1 MIETSADVTLPVT
14 PEEAFAVVAD
24 IEHADW
30 LPAVRRLRHIG
41 GAIGWGWG
49 AIRGR
54 GRSRRK
60 ASARRA
66 GVHRADA
73 AEAHGADPRGRFGS
87 HPRSQ
92 HSQGGRRLHSGDV
105 GTVFGDR
112 ASLCGCCGARL
123 AGRGAQGD
131 GSSLRAARRT
141 LRSQERQRQ
150 ERGRVTKSELA
161 DLEILEA
168 KVRSLPALT
177 ESATARLL
185 AEVRTHG
192 RGPALDELV
201 EHQLAAILQ
210 LAEARGGKGVE
221 VGDLTQEGTIAG
233 VVAVLEYAGRDGPA
247 SGLDRFVSRLV
258 ASHLDDTVE
267 LAAIERASDEAFV
280 RDTEIYEAAEIRI
293 RHELGRNPTVLEL
306 AAELGWP
313 EERVAIVGDMLN
325 EARARYDS
333 EIVEYLD
340 DVDEE

>member
-1 MIETSADVTLPVT
+1 M
-14 PEEAFAVVAD
+14 
-24 IEHADW
+24 
-30 LPAVRRLRHIG
+30 
-41 GAIGWGWG
+41 
-49 AIRGR
+49 
-54 GRSRRK
+54 
-60 ASARRA
+60 
-66 GVHRADA
+66 
-73 AEAHGADPRGRFGS
+73 
-87 HPRSQ
+87 
-92 HSQGGRRLHSGDV
+92 
-105 GTVFGDR
+105 
-112 ASLCGCCGARL
+112 
-123 AGRGAQGD
+123 
-131 GSSLRAARRT
+131 
-141 LRSQERQRQ
+141 
-150 ERGRVTKSELA
+150 TKSELA

-280 RDTEIYEAAEIRI
+280 RDTEIYEAAEIRA
-293 RHELGRNPTVLEL
+293 RHELGRAPTVLEL

-313 EERVAIVGDMLN
+313 EERVAIVGAMLN
-325 EARARYDS
+325 DARARYDS

-340 DVDEE
+340 DADEE

>member
-1 MIETSADVTLPVT
+1 M
-14 PEEAFAVVAD
+14 
-24 IEHADW
+24 
-30 LPAVRRLRHIG
+30 
-41 GAIGWGWG
+41 
-49 AIRGR
+49 
-54 GRSRRK
+54 
-60 ASARRA
+60 
-66 GVHRADA
+66 
-73 AEAHGADPRGRFGS
+73 
-87 HPRSQ
+87 
-92 HSQGGRRLHSGDV
+92 
-105 GTVFGDR
+105 
-112 ASLCGCCGARL
+112 
-123 AGRGAQGD
+123 
-131 GSSLRAARRT
+131 
-141 LRSQERQRQ
+141 
-150 ERGRVTKSELA
+150 TKSELA
-161 DLEILEA
+161 DREILEA

-233 VVAVLEYAGRDGPA
+233 VVAVLEYAGQGGPA

-280 RDTEIYEAAEIRI
+280 RDTEIYEAAEIRA
-293 RHELGRNPTVLEL
+293 RHELGRTPKVLEL

-313 EERVAIVGDMLN
+313 EERVAIVGAMLN
-325 EARARYDS
+325 DARARYDS

-340 DVDEE
+340 DADEE

>member
-1 MIETSADVTLPVT
+1 M
-14 PEEAFAVVAD
+14 
-24 IEHADW
+24 
-30 LPAVRRLRHIG
+30 
-41 GAIGWGWG
+41 
-49 AIRGR
+49 
-54 GRSRRK
+54 
-60 ASARRA
+60 
-66 GVHRADA
+66 
-73 AEAHGADPRGRFGS
+73 
-87 HPRSQ
+87 
-92 HSQGGRRLHSGDV
+92 
-105 GTVFGDR
+105 
-112 ASLCGCCGARL
+112 
-123 AGRGAQGD
+123 
-131 GSSLRAARRT
+131 
-141 LRSQERQRQ
+141 
-150 ERGRVTKSELA
+150 TKSELA

-233 VVAVLEYAGRDGPA
+233 VVAVLEYAGRDGAA

-280 RDTEIYEAAEIRI
+280 RDTEIYEAAEIRA
-293 RHELGRNPTVLEL
+293 RHELGRAPTVLEL

-313 EERVAIVGDMLN
+313 EERVAIVGAMLN
-325 EARARYDS
+325 DARARYDS

-340 DVDEE
+340 DADEE